1 MLYRYVRKDGKL
13 TKAPVTKAT
22 LKAPALGEMIAL
34 PGKKHRTYRAG
45 IKLGIDNKPLKP
57 PIMLVKKKGA

>member
-1 MLYRYVRKDGKL
+1 MIHRYRRENGRLVK
-13 TKAPVTKAT
+13 TPVTETT
-22 LKAPALGEMIAL
+22 LTPPTPGEMIAL

-45 IKLGIDNKPLKP
+45 VTLGIDNKPLKP